1 MVFFENDF
9 LFIERE
15 ISQIPWLK
23 IFTKE
28 PFKELSDC
36 PESLQKELFEMILF
50 CEKSL
55 RTFYKPEK
63 INIASFA
70 NYVPRVHFH
79 VMARFKEDEFFP
91 ECMWGKP
98 QRKREELNLAPF
110 DDFVCFFQKRIK
122 ALN

>member
-1 MVFFENDF
+1 MKIFENDF

-15 ISQIPWLK
+15 NVQIPWLK

-28 PFKELSDC
+28 PFVELTDC
-36 PESLQKELFEMILF
+36 PSSLQNELWRVVLL
-50 CEKSL
+50 CERAL
-55 RTFYKPEK
+55 REFYKPDK

-79 VMARFKEDEFFP
+79 IMARFKDDEFFP

-98 QRKREELNLAPF
+98 QRKRVKLKLASF
-110 DDFVCFFQKRIK
+110 DEFVEFLRKRL
-122 ALN
+122 A

>member
-1 MVFFENDF
+1 MKIFENDF

-15 ISQIPWLK
+15 NAQIPWLK

-28 PFKELSDC
+28 PFVELTDC
-36 PESLQKELFEMILF
+36 PSSLQNELWRVVLL
-50 CEKSL
+50 CERAL
-55 RTFYKPEK
+55 REFYKPDK

-79 VMARFKEDEFFP
+79 IMARFKDDEFFP

-98 QRKREELNLAPF
+98 QRKRVKLNLASF
-110 DDFVCFFQKRIK
+110 DEFVEFLK
-122 ALN
+122 AQMSEI

>member
-1 MVFFENDF
+1 MFFENDF

-15 ISQIPWLK
+15 DSQIPWIK

-28 PFKELSDC
+28 PFVELTDC
-36 PESLQKELFEMILF
+36 PQILRNELWQMVQL
-50 CEKSL
+50 CEQAL
-55 RTFYKPEK
+55 REFYKPDK

-79 VMARFKEDEFFP
+79 IMARFKDDEIFS

-98 QRKREELNLAPF
+98 QREFKKLDLPEFSEF
-110 DDFVCFFQKRIK
+110 IK
-122 ALN
+122 YFHKKCL